1 MANRFA
7 TPSFRQMGAA
17 GGGGGD
23 WWQVNSPT
31 PGNPGAE
38 QGGIT
43 GNLTLGI
50 QPAPAAGM
58 PPGQPLP
65 PGVTPKADAIQGPEA
80 FGNNYEAWF
89 NSLLQGR
96 PFNQQ
101 TLLELE
107 PILNQ
112 YGVNL
117 TPPNAAQ
124 DRTKIQLPD
133 GTWVRVGFGEGKPVW
148 VPQPGTGPGA
158 GGLQDRAGAV
168 GGGQPTNPWQTG
180 WGRGGQPGGNVWSEN
195 AGELGGPPPF
205 EMPTLADLQA
215 SPGYQGRLATGQQAL
230 ERGAAAKGSVLSGGF
245 QQALNRYAQNFATN
259 EYGNLFG
266 QMLNR
271 YNTNV
276 GTQSELPWRRYQDV
290 LQGGQGAATNLGN
303 IGRVPLG

>member
-17 GGGGGD
+17 GGGGGGD
-23 WWQVNSPT
+23 WWSVNSPQAT
-31 PGNPGAE
+31 PSTPTS
-38 QGGIT
+38 GIAGPFT
-43 GNLTLGI
+43 PGI
-50 QPAPAAGM
+50 QPAPQTA
-58 PPGQPLP
+58 PGQT
-65 PGVTPKADAIQGPEA
+65 PGMSPAQTLAQSGAQTPKGGPEQ
-80 FGNNYEAWF
+80 FGNDYQAWF
-89 NSLLQGR
+89 NALIAGR

-101 TLLELE
+101 TILELE

-112 YGVNL
+112 YGLNL
-117 TPPNAAQ
+117 TPPNAAGE
-124 DRTKIQLPD
+124 RTKIQLPD

-148 VPQPGTGPGA
+148 VPQPGTGPGGAGAGAA
-158 GGLQDRAGAV
+158 GGAQMPGM
-168 GGGQPTNPWQTG
+168 GGTG
-180 WGRGGQPGGNVWSEN
+180 NEWSAM

-205 EMPTLADLQA
+205 DMPTLDQLQA

-259 EYGNLFG
+259 EFGNLFS
-266 QMLNR
+266 QQLNR

-276 GTQSELPWRRYQDV
+276 GTQSELPWRRYQD
-290 LQGGQGAATNLGN
+290 LLGLGSGTATNLGQ